1 MSVHSA
7 LDGNI
12 QRSTS
17 QTFPSKKEANSESR
31 ENCRSTNVVCAA
43 QSDLGLPVN
52 ISIGSRILKKSLVAE
67 RTAIYGPM
75 CVCSE
80 QSMTLSR
87 ISVRG
92 LSNFSSNRP
101 EPTWAYS
108 SANSKAG

>member
-17 QTFPSKKEANSESR
+17 KTFPSKKEENSGSR

-52 ISIGSRILKKSLVAE
+52 ISIGSRILKKSLVA
-67 RTAIYGPM
+67 RRGAIYGPM

-80 QSMTLSR
+80 HLMTLSR
-87 ISVRG
+87 ISVHV

-101 EPTWAYS
+101 EPISGFSFAS
-108 SANSKAG
+108 SKAG

>member
-1 MSVHSA
+1 MSVRSA
-7 LDGNI
+7 SDGSI

-17 QTFPSKKEANSESR
+17 KTFPSKKEGNFGSR

-43 QSDLGLPVN
+43 QSDLGLLVN
-52 ISIGSRILKKSLVAE
+52 IWTGCQILKKSLIAD
-67 RTAIYGPM
+67 RTVIYGPM

-87 ISVRG
+87 ISVRV